1 MLRHDRYRMMV
12 ALGLLLIAWVFIGAV
27 SAKPKLIEL
36 PDFVE
41 YQFKMHP
48 ESNLPMAKM
57 KAGEATLNVE
67 LALTSRSQMNG
78 LMHRY
83 ILPQNAGM
91 LFVFAKEAPRSFWMK
106 NTKIP
111 LDIIYIDGKGVVVDI
126 VKAVP
131 CIADPCP
138 SYPSKAP
145 AQYVLE
151 LGKNESDRLGIEIGY
166 QFRLSN

>member
-1 MLRHDRYRMMV
+1 SRLAPCPPPSSTLFPYTTLFRS
-12 ALGLLLIAWVFIGAV
+12 V

-36 PDFVE
+36 PEFVE

-57 KAGEATLNVE
+57 KAGEAALNVE

-111 LDIIYIDGKGVVVDI
+111 LDIIYMDGKGVVVDI
-126 VKAVP
+126 VKA
-131 CIADPCP
+131 
-138 SYPSKAP
+138 
-145 AQYVLE
+145 
-151 LGKNESDRLGIEIGY
+151 EIG
-166 QFRLSN
+166 RASSRAGR

>member
-1 MLRHDRYRMMV
+1 MLRNDRYRMMV

-36 PDFVE
+36 PEFVE

-57 KAGEATLNVE
+57 KAGEAALNVE

-83 ILPQNAGM
+83 ILPQKDRKSTRLNSSHVSISYA
-91 LFVFAKEAPRSFWMK
+91 VFC
-106 NTKIP
+106 
-111 LDIIYIDGKGVVVDI
+111 L
-126 VKAVP
+126 
-131 CIADPCP
+131 
-138 SYPSKAP
+138 
-145 AQYVLE
+145 
-151 LGKNESDRLGIEIGY
+151 
-166 QFRLSN
+166 